1 MPSNSRK
8 NNSRNNKNTS
18 RKSTVSVSVVVKTDE
33 GDFASI
39 LLPTKKPSSRRTT
52 PVTDKAPV
60 SPPVSPR
67 PEFLEPLS
75 PTPLSPPTPPPS
87 PWETLGMVETD
98 YHAMMGHVMK
108 QYSDGMRKTYV
119 DNLLDEMDHPSYWLR
134 RIEQLEKEREYFN
147 KKRGW
152 SAAEI
157 FAVEKIDA
165 EIQECQEEL
174 DSMEDSE

>member
-1 MPSNSRK
+1 
-8 NNSRNNKNTS
+8 
-18 RKSTVSVSVVVKTDE
+18 
-33 GDFASI
+33 
-39 LLPTKKPSSRRTT
+39 
-52 PVTDKAPV
+52 
-60 SPPVSPR
+60 
-67 PEFLEPLS
+67 
-75 PTPLSPPTPPPS
+75 
-87 PWETLGMVETD
+87 MVETD

>member
-1 MPSNSRK
+1 MPSK
-8 NNSRNNKNTS
+8 NTSRNNKNTS
-18 RKSTVSVSVVVKTDE
+18 RKNVSVTVAAAVAAAAAAKTDDD
-33 GDFASI
+33 DFASI
-39 LLPTKKPSSRRTT
+39 LMPTKKPSSRNTT
-52 PVTDKAPV
+52 PVTTT
-60 SPPVSPR
+60 PPVSPR

-75 PTPLSPPTPPPS
+75 PTPLSPPTPPS
-87 PWETLGMVETD
+87 PWETLEMLESD
-98 YHAMMGHVMK
+98 YHAMMGRVMK

-119 DNLLDEMDHPSYWLR
+119 NNLLDEIDHPSYWLR

-165 EIQECQEEL
+165 EIQECQDEL